1 MVIII
6 YAEQQYRIINTY
18 LAILACLHDA
28 AVKLESYDMLD
39 LPKLIQ
45 LLLFA
50 AVILLFFRWVVED
63 MNR

>member
-1 MVIII
+1 V
-6 YAEQQYRIINTY
+6 AR
-18 LAILACLHDA
+18 LHDA

-39 LPKLIQ
+39 LIKMMQ

-50 AVILLFFRWVVED
+50 ALIILFFRWVVED

>member
-1 MVIII
+1 M
-6 YAEQQYRIINTY
+6 
-18 LAILACLHDA
+18 AILACLHDA

-39 LPKLIQ
+39 LPKLVQ